1 MVERKSVSGMQTVKK
16 PHMLNKYVLPF
27 LSLWILIRCVRSM
40 LREKYE
46 PEIWGYILD
55 GRNKTTYPLTHW
67 ENMLGRTRNA
77 DVHLT
82 NRSVQRVHGVLIRDD
97 NGKWKITINNEGIA
111 TIKAQGSS
119 SRNWM
124 QYNSNNS
131 LFACYSGAQQDIYL
145 YTNHKQSPS
154 SSTSQSIADITGSD
168 VEEASATKVY
178 VPAGKLV

>member
-1 MVERKSVSGMQTVKK
+1 MEEMVRIVVDAS
-16 PHMLNKYVLPF
+16 KYVLPF

-97 NGKWKITINNEGIA
+97 NGKWKIFDTFSRGRIAVNGKQVQPDGSPIKSGDSLAIGNEPLEM
-111 TIKAQGSS
+111 
-119 SRNWM
+119 W
-124 QYNSNNS
+124 
-131 LFACYSGAQQDIYL
+131 D
-145 YTNHKQSPS
+145 P
-154 SSTSQSIADITGSD
+154 D
-168 VEEASATKVY
+168 
-178 VPAGKLV
+178 